1 MEVKKRLVLLN
12 VITSGGQVVF
22 IGLVYFLLYRYLL
35 SKLGVELLGVWSVV
49 LSASSLANLA
59 NFGVADSV
67 IRFVALY
74 SAEGDKNKMQQL
86 IFTASLFLCGLFLL
100 IALIIFPFADIILR
114 FVLPAKYLKDALLI
128 LPYSLACLVINGVN
142 GVYASV
148 LDGMQKHYIRTI
160 IFSLSSLLLLV
171 GAYLLVPRFNLQGVA
186 FAQVMQSLFTLIFC
200 SICVVIQTKYNPFK
214 WHWSKPVFK
223 QIFSYGM
230 KFQFI
235 SLAAMLNEPIT
246 KILLGKFGG
255 MAFVGYY
262 EMANRLI
269 MQARGVIVSGTQSL
283 VPVMVNL
290 SKNVKDVQVF
300 YKKIFSNVV
309 FFALTAMCIIVL
321 GGHLISFYWIGHVQ
335 PIFYFT
341 IFILAISTLIN
352 LIIGPAYFFYMAEGR
367 LNVLIKLHLIL
378 GVSNAVF
385 AFILGYF
392 WGGNGVVYGWFCAI
406 VLSSMY
412 LLNVF
417 NKSFSLS
424 YQDLFEYKNVIYSVL
439 MIFLV
444 LLNSLHVIKGD
455 FRIIDSAFLAIAM
468 ILPMAMVISKKV
480 ELF

>member
-1 MEVKKRLVLLN
+1 MEVKKKLVLLN

-35 SKLGVELLGVWSVV
+35 SRLGVELLGVWSVV

-74 SAEGDKNKMQQL
+74 TSEGDKNKMHQL
-86 IFTASLFLCGLFLL
+86 IFTSTLFLCGLFLL
-100 IALIIFPFADIILR
+100 IALIIFPFADIILK
-114 FVLPAKYLKDALLI
+114 FVLPAKYLKEALVM
-128 LPYSLACLVINGVN
+128 LPYSLACLVINGIN

-160 IFSLSSLLLLV
+160 IFSLSSLVLLI
-171 GAYLLVPRFNLQGVA
+171 GAYLLVPQFNLQGVA
-186 FAQVMQSLFTLIFC
+186 FAQVIQSSFTLIIC

-214 WHWSKPVFK
+214 WHWSKQIFK

-255 MAFVGYY
+255 MAYVGYY

-269 MQARGVIVSGTQSL
+269 MQVRGVIVSSTQSL
-283 VPVMVNL
+283 VPIMVNL
-290 SKNVKDVQVF
+290 SKSVKDVQIF
-300 YKKIFSNVV
+300 YKRVFSNVM

-321 GGHLISFYWIGHVQ
+321 GSHLISFYWIGQIQ
-335 PIFYFT
+335 PVFYFT
-341 IFILAISTLIN
+341 IFVLAISTLIN
-352 LIIGPAYFFYMAEGR
+352 LIIGPAYFFYIAEGN

-378 GVSNAVF
+378 GISNAIF
-385 AFILGYF
+385 AFVLGYF

-406 VLSSMY
+406 LLSSAY
-412 LLNVF
+412 LLKFF

-424 YQDLFEYKNVIYSVL
+424 FKDLFEYKNIIYSLL
-439 MIFLV
+439 MILLV
-444 LLNSLHVIKGD
+444 ALNKFQFIKGD
-455 FRIIDSAFLAIAM
+455 FRIIDFVFLGIAM
-468 ILPMAMVISKKV
+468 VLPMGMVVSKKV

>member
-424 YQDLFEYKNVIYSVL
+424 YHDLFEYKNVIYSVL